1 MEQKKAVGKASSL
14 TVCNSDVGLTV
25 LSDEDTVGKVVA
37 EEILAAMEEAIE
49 ARGRFVLGCP
59 GGRTPRSTYHA
70 LGAEFMR
77 RDTDLS
83 QLVIVMMDDYV
94 QATEAGWRHVDER
107 AHYSCRR
114 FAVEE
119 IQSVFNAGVSPTHA
133 LRDEDIYLPNPEN
146 PEAFEELLARFG
158 GVDFF
163 ILASGAGDGHVAFNP
178 PGTSENART
187 RVVELALQ
195 TRMDNL
201 ATFPDF
207 GGIEEVPTHGVTV
220 GTGTITE
227 FSRKA
232 AMIVIGPDKANA
244 VERLATAG
252 TYEPSWPAT
261 VFRTIPGTRLYVD
274 AAAARGFASRDAPER
289 NVP

>member
-1 MEQKKAVGKASSL
+1 MERKKAVGQEPSL
-14 TVCNSDVGLTV
+14 TVCNHDAGLTV
-25 LSDEDTVGKVVA
+25 LSDDETVGKVVA
-37 EEILAAMEEAIE
+37 EEILAVMEEALE

-59 GGRTPRSTYHA
+59 GGRTPMSTYRA
-70 LGAEFMR
+70 LGAEFRR

-94 QATEAGWRHVDER
+94 RATEAGWRHVDER

-114 FAVEE
+114 FAVDE
-119 IQSVFNAGVSPTHA
+119 IQSVLNAGVSPAHA
-133 LRDEDIYLPNPEN
+133 LRDEYIYLPNPEN
-146 PEAFEELLARFG
+146 PAAFEKLLARLG

-178 PGTSENART
+178 PGTPENART
-187 RVVELALQ
+187 RVVELAQQ
-195 TRMDNL
+195 TRIDNL

-232 AMIVIGPDKANA
+232 AMIAIGPDKANA
-244 VERLATAG
+244 VERMAAAR
-252 TYEPSWPAT
+252 TYDPDWPAT

-274 AAAARGFASRDAPER
+274 AAAAKGVVACDASER
-289 NVP
+289 SVQ